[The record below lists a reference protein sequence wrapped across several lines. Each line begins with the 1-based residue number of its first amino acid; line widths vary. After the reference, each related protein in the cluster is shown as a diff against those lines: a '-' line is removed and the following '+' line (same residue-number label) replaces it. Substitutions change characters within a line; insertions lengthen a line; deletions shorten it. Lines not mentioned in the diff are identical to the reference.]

1 MATKTRVVLDLN
13 TRVKVIHASER
24 DKFSVKQ
31 IMKMFNVGKTQ
42 VYEILKK
49 KTEILMRWENC
60 ANGKIK
66 RELKKTANEDVN
78 EIVWEWFVSVRSK
91 NHRVSGPMV
100 QKYAKKVA
108 QKLGK
113 TEFKAS
119 NGWLESFR
127 KIYQIVSNEL
137 CGESSDVSSET
148 IEEWVAKLPF
158 IIQGYEPE
166 NIANGDETGLF
177 FRALPN
183 KSLCLKG
190 EKCSDGKLCKE
201 RLTAFLCS
209 FMSGEMKKPLV
220 IG

>member
-1 MATKTRVVLDLN
+1 
-13 TRVKVIHASER
+13 
-24 DKFSVKQ
+24 
-31 IMKMFNVGKTQ
+31 
-42 VYEILKK
+42 
-49 KTEILMRWENC
+49 
-60 ANGKIK
+60 
-66 RELKKTANEDVN
+66 
-78 EIVWEWFVSVRSK
+78 
-91 NHRVSGPMV
+91 MV
-100 QKYAKKVA
+100 QEYAKKVA

-148 IEEWVAKLPF
+148 IEEWVAKLPS
-158 IIQGYEPE
+158 IIQGYDPE

-177 FRALPN
+177 FRALPT

-190 EKCSDGKLCKE
+190 EKCSGGKLCKE
-201 RLTAFLCS
+201 RLTVFLCG
-209 FMSGEMKKPLV
+209 FMSGEVEKLLV